1 MKKILSSV
9 LVITFIFLGF
19 VSNALTASAPPK
31 KGSVL
36 PTITLPM
43 PKDTAD
49 KNYLGL
55 TGEGLFKI
63 SQVKAK
69 AVVIEIFSMY
79 CPYCQKEAAN
89 VNDLYNIIEK
99 DQKLKGKIKIIG
111 IGAGNTPYEVDI
123 FKKTYNI
130 PFPLFTDEDFT
141 IHKAMGEVRTPYFIV
156 ININKDGSHKVI
168 YSELG
173 GIKKPKQF
181 LDMIIKLSG
190 LK

>member
-9 LVITFIFLGF
+9 FLITFLFLAF
-19 VSNALTASAPPK
+19 VTDALTASTPPK
-31 KGSVL
+31 KGGVL
-36 PTITLPM
+36 PAINLPI
-43 PKDTAD
+43 PKDAVG
-49 KNYLGL
+49 KSYLGL

-63 SQVKAK
+63 QQIKANV
-69 AVVIEIFSMY
+69 VVIEIFSMY
-79 CPYCQKEAAN
+79 CPYCQKEASN

-130 PFPLFTDEDFT
+130 PFPLFADEDFT

-156 ININKDGSHKVI
+156 INIKKDGSHKVI

-173 GIKKPKQF
+173 GIKEPRQF
-181 LDMIIKLSG
+181 LETIIKLSG

>member
-1 MKKILSSV
+1 MKKILSSA

-19 VSNALTASAPPK
+19 VSDTLTASAPK
-31 KGSVL
+31 KGGVL
-36 PTITLPM
+36 PLINLPI
-43 PKDTAD
+43 PKDAAD
-49 KNYLGL
+49 KSYLGL
-55 TGEGLFKI
+55 SGAGSFKV

-69 AVVIEIFSMY
+69 VVVIEIFSMY

-99 DQKLKGKIKIIG
+99 EQKLKGKIKIIG
-111 IGAGNTPYEVDI
+111 IGAGNTLYEVDI

-130 PFPLFTDEDFT
+130 PFPLFADEDFT
-141 IHKAMGEVRTPYFIV
+141 IHKALGEVRTPYFIV
-156 ININKDGSHKVI
+156 INIKKDGSHKVI

-173 GIKKPKQF
+173 GIKEPRQF
-181 LDMIIKLSG
+181 LETIIKLSG